1 MTPAPVTP
9 PPPPASQTWT
19 LAGQVIDNVTAVP
32 VAGATLAFA
41 GGTSVTSASDG
52 AWRLEGTG
60 QSSHP
65 TVTITAADY
74 LTRET
79 TVRWQSNGRADVRLD
94 LIAERPPFSLEFY
107 RDMVRNGFEEPD
119 ALRAIRRWV
128 RTPNFYIDTR
138 NPKTGAPLLASEIA
152 DLERAIR
159 EAVPQLTGGQF
170 AAGTIEASPEPF
182 TSRADYVEVVMVDEP
197 DSDSCADALVGA
209 NPGRIRINYGRCPS
223 SCGAF
228 APETVAHEVG
238 HALGFWHTEDI
249 GIMYPFTTPSCSNL
263 QFSERERF
271 HARIA
276 YSRPSGNTD
285 PDRDP
290 SSFLAVESGAPARIF
305 CRGRR

>member
-1 MTPAPVTP
+1 
-9 PPPPASQTWT
+9 
-19 LAGQVIDNVTAVP
+19 VIDNTTAAP
-32 VAGATLAFA
+32 IAGATLAFA
-41 GGTSVTSASDG
+41 GGTSVTSADDG
-52 AWRLEGTG
+52 AWRLEGSG

-65 TVTITAADY
+65 AVTITADGY
-74 LTRET
+74 LTHET
-79 TVRWQSNGRADVRLD
+79 TVRWQSTGRADVRLD
-94 LIAERPPFSLEFY
+94 LIAERAPFSLEFY

-119 ALRAIRRWV
+119 ALHATRRWV

-152 DLERAIR
+152 DIERAIR

-170 AAGTIEASPEPF
+170 AAGIVEANAAPF
-182 TSRADYVEVVMVDEP
+182 TSRPDFVEVVIVDEP
-197 DSDSCADALVGA
+197 DSDSCADALVAA

-238 HALGFWHTEDI
+238 HAMGFWHTEDV
-249 GIMYPFTTPSCSNL
+249 GIMYAFTTPSCANL
-263 QFSERERF
+263 QFTERERF

-276 YSRPSGNTD
+276 YSRPSGNAD

-290 SSFLAVESGAPARIF
+290 SSFLAIETGASPRIY
-305 CRGRR
+305 CRGLR